1 MGKHDAPNRFKKFG
15 IKKRYIDK
23 HSKAAVREKNAVAS
37 DALKKG
43 GEENRPDADTRMLP
57 VSDLTAEKA
66 AAETVATEK
75 LLAETADAEPVA
87 TEEPAEG
94 TAAAEA
100 VVTAEPVEETAA
112 AEEAAAETVAE
123 EPVMTEEPVEETVA
137 AEAVVTEEP
146 VEETVAAE
154 PATTEEPAE
163 EAAAAEPATTEEAA
177 EETAAAEPATT
188 EEPVEETAAAEP
200 AMTEEAAEVSR
211 APGTAGLRSG
221 RAQKRRAGRILL
233 VLVIILAVL
242 GAGGFALNQ
251 VVLNADTFQSG
262 SSINGID
269 VSGLT
274 QAEAV
279 EKLTDEWNKKTLTIT
294 EKDKKIGAIRNF
306 DLEYDINQQ
315 VKECL
320 HPSFFRKL
328 LRTVRPSKRSY
339 TIAMTAK
346 ESSRSFNRQ
355 FRGLSFVKNNKYT
368 TKTRNA
374 YVDLTSSDFKI
385 VKEVYGDNLDKSK
398 LKKALLSAIARNKM
412 RFSYTAADY
421 YEKPTVLSDSETL
434 KERQAYA
441 EKYLTKKITITGAG
455 KKYTI
460 KPAQLDKMISVSKSG
475 EITVDEKSVKTFVK
489 SVADRFT
496 TVGMTRHLKLKG
508 GKVTISGGNYGNTLN
523 ITKETTRLSRVLAEG
538 KDATTE
544 AVFSMTGYGS
554 SSSVTDDIGDFYVE
568 VSISKQHVW
577 CVKDGKTVV
586 SADVVTGNVKEGNG
600 TPEGVFSLMYK
611 QSPSTLEGRN
621 NDGSSYKTPVKYWM
635 PFYAGCGFHDAKWR
649 DSFGGSI
656 YLRNG
661 SHGCVNMPPA
671 KAARL
676 YSYVEAGMPVIVHP

>member
-1 MGKHDAPNRFKKFG
+1 MGKHDAPNRFKKLG
-15 IKKRYIDK
+15 IRKRYIDK
-23 HSKAAVREKNAVAS
+23 HSRAAVLEKNAAAS

-43 GEENRPDADTRMLP
+43 EEESRTDTDTRTLL
-57 VSDLTAEKA
+57 VSDLTVEEPAAVTA
-66 AAETVATEK
+66 AAK
-75 LLAETADAEPVA
+75 PVA
-87 TEEPAEG
+87 TEEPAEETAAAEAAVTEEPAEETAAAEAAVSEEPAEETSAVETAVSEKPAEETAAAEAVVTEETAEG

-100 VVTAEPVEETAA
+100 VVT
-112 AEEAAAETVAE
+112 E
-123 EPVMTEEPVEETVA
+123 EPA
-137 AEAVVTEEP
+137 
-146 VEETVAAE
+146 EETVAAE

-163 EAAAAEPATTEEAA
+163 ETVAAEPATTEQ
-177 EETAAAEPATT
+177 
-188 EEPVEETAAAEP
+188 
-200 AMTEEAAEVSR
+200 AAEVSR
-211 APGTAGLRSG
+211 APGTVGLRSG
-221 RAQKRRAGRILL
+221 RVQKRRMGRILL
-233 VLVIILAVL
+233 ILVIILAVL
-242 GAGGFALNQ
+242 GVGGFALNR

-274 QAEAV
+274 QAKAV

-294 EKDKKIGAIRNF
+294 EKDSKIGTIRNF

-339 TIAMTAK
+339 SIAMTAK
-346 ESSRSFNRQ
+346 ASSRSFDRQ
-355 FRGLSFVKNNKYT
+355 FRRLSFVKDNKYT

-412 RFSYTAADY
+412 KFSYTAADY

-441 EKYLTKKITITGAG
+441 EKYLTKKITVTGAG

-475 EITVDEKSVKTFVK
+475 EITVDEKAVKTFVK
-489 SVADRFT
+489 SIADRFT

-523 ITKETTRLSRVLAEG
+523 IRKETDRLSRVLAEG

-671 KAARL
+671 KAAKL

>member
-1 MGKHDAPNRFKKFG
+1 MVTLRKVLKKKKGVKYLGKHDAPNRLKKLG

-23 HSKAAVREKNAVAS
+23 HSKASVLEKNAAAS

-43 GEENRPDADTRMLP
+43 EEESRTDADTRTLP
-57 VSDLTAEKA
+57 VSDLTVEEPAAVTA
-66 AAETVATEK
+66 AAKPVATEEH
-75 LLAETADAEPVA
+75 AEETSAAAKPVA
-87 TEEPAEG
+87 TEEPAE
-94 TAAAEA
+94 
-100 VVTAEPVEETAA
+100 ETS
-112 AEEAAAETVAE
+112 AAETA
-123 EPVMTEEPVEETVA
+123 
-137 AEAVVTEEP
+137 VTEEP
-146 VEETVAAE
+146 AEETSAAEAAVTKEPAEETSAAEAAVTEEPAEEPAATEQAAEETVAAE
-154 PATTEEPAE
+154 PATTEQ
-163 EAAAAEPATTEEAA
+163 
-177 EETAAAEPATT
+177 
-188 EEPVEETAAAEP
+188 
-200 AMTEEAAEVSR
+200 AAEVSH

-221 RAQKRRAGRILL
+221 RVQKRRTGRILL
-233 VLVIILAVL
+233 ILVIILAVL
-242 GAGGFALNQ
+242 GVGGFALNR

-262 SSINGID
+262 SSINGIN

-274 QAEAV
+274 QAKAV

-294 EKDKKIGAIRNF
+294 EKDSKIGTIRNF
-306 DLEYDINQQ
+306 DLEYNIDQQ

-339 TIAMTAK
+339 SIAMTAK
-346 ESSRSFNRQ
+346 ESSKSFNRQ
-355 FRGLSFVKNNKYT
+355 FRRLSFVKNNKYT

-374 YVDLTSSDFKI
+374 YVDLNSSDFKI
-385 VKEVYGDNLDKSK
+385 IKEVYGDNLDKSK

-412 RFSYTAADY
+412 KFSYTAADY

-441 EKYLTKKITITGAG
+441 EKYLTKKITVTGAG

-475 EITVDEKSVKTFVK
+475 EITVDEKAVKTFVK
-489 SVADRFT
+489 SIADRFT

-554 SSSVTDDIGDFYVE
+554 STSVTDDIGDFYVE

-586 SADVVTGNVKEGNG
+586 SADVVTGNVKERNG

-671 KAARL
+671 KAAKL

>member
-1 MGKHDAPNRFKKFG
+1 METLRKVLKKKKGVKYLGKHDAPNRLKKLG

-23 HSKAAVREKNAVAS
+23 HSKASVLEKNAAAS
-37 DALKKG
+37 DVLKKG
-43 GEENRPDADTRMLP
+43 EEESRTDADTRTLP
-57 VSDLTAEKA
+57 VSDLTVEEPAAVTA
-66 AAETVATEK
+66 AAK
-75 LLAETADAEPVA
+75 SVA
-87 TEEPAEG
+87 TEEP
-94 TAAAEA
+94 T
-100 VVTAEPVEETAA
+100 EETAA
-112 AEEAAAETVAE
+112 AEAAV
-123 EPVMTEEPVEETVA
+123 TEEPAEETSAAEAAVAKEPAEEAAVTEEPAEETSAVGAAVLEEPAEETSAAEAAVTEEPAEETVA
-137 AEAVVTEEP
+137 AEAAVTEEP
-146 VEETVAAE
+146 AEETVAAE
-154 PATTEEPAE
+154 PATTEQ
-163 EAAAAEPATTEEAA
+163 
-177 EETAAAEPATT
+177 
-188 EEPVEETAAAEP
+188 
-200 AMTEEAAEVSR
+200 AAEVSH

-221 RAQKRRAGRILL
+221 RVQKRRTGRILL
-233 VLVIILAVL
+233 ILVIILAVF
-242 GAGGFALNQ
+242 GAGGFVLNQ
-251 VVLNADTFQSG
+251 VVLNANTFQSG

-274 QAEAV
+274 QAKAV
-279 EKLTDEWNKKTLTIT
+279 EKLTDQWNKKTLTIT
-294 EKDKKIGAIRNF
+294 EKDSKIGTIRNF
-306 DLEYDINQQ
+306 DLEYNIDQQ

-339 TIAMTAK
+339 SIAMTAK
-346 ESSRSFNRQ
+346 ESSKSFNRQ
-355 FRGLSFVKNNKYT
+355 FRRLSFVKNNKYT

-374 YVDLTSSDFKI
+374 YVDLNSSDFKI
-385 VKEVYGDNLDKSK
+385 IKEVYGDNLDKSK

-412 RFSYTAADY
+412 KFSYTAADY

-441 EKYLTKKITITGAG
+441 EKYLTKKITVTGAG

-475 EITVDEKSVKTFVK
+475 EITVDEKAVKTFVK
-489 SVADRFT
+489 SIADRFT

-554 SSSVTDDIGDFYVE
+554 STSVTDDIGDFYVE

-671 KAARL
+671 KAAKL

>member
-1 MGKHDAPNRFKKFG
+1 MGKHDAPNRLKKLG
-15 IKKRYIDK
+15 IRKRYIDK
-23 HSKAAVREKNAVAS
+23 HSRAAVLEKNAAAS

-43 GEENRPDADTRMLP
+43 EEESRTDADARTLP
-57 VSDLTAEKA
+57 VSDLTVEEPAAVTA
-66 AAETVATEK
+66 AAK
-75 LLAETADAEPVA
+75 PVA
-87 TEEPAEG
+87 TEEPAEE

-100 VVTAEPVEETAA
+100 AVTEEPAEETAA
-112 AEEAAAETVAE
+112 AEAAV
-123 EPVMTEEPVEETVA
+123 TEEPAEETSAVGAAVTEEPAEETSAAEAAVTEEPAEETVA

-146 VEETVAAE
+146 AEETVAAEAVVTEEPAEETSAAEAVVTEEPAEETVAAE
-154 PATTEEPAE
+154 PATTEQ
-163 EAAAAEPATTEEAA
+163 
-177 EETAAAEPATT
+177 
-188 EEPVEETAAAEP
+188 
-200 AMTEEAAEVSR
+200 AAEVSH

-221 RAQKRRAGRILL
+221 RVQKRRTGRILL
-233 VLVIILAVL
+233 ILVIILAVL
-242 GAGGFALNQ
+242 GVGGFALNR

-274 QAEAV
+274 QAKAV

-294 EKDKKIGAIRNF
+294 EKDSKIGT
-306 DLEYDINQQ
+306 
-315 VKECL
+315 ECL

-339 TIAMTAK
+339 SIAMTAK
-346 ESSRSFNRQ
+346 ASSRSFDRQ
-355 FRGLSFVKNNKYT
+355 FRRLSFVKDNKYT

-412 RFSYTAADY
+412 KFSYTAADY

-441 EKYLTKKITITGAG
+441 EKYLTKKITVTGAG

-475 EITVDEKSVKTFVK
+475 EITVDEKAVKTFVK
-489 SVADRFT
+489 SIADRFT

-600 TPEGVFSLMYK
+600 TPEGVFSLMCK

-671 KAARL
+671 KAAKL

>member
-1 MGKHDAPNRFKKFG
+1 MEFIKKKQKGVKYLGKHDAPNRFKKLG
-15 IKKRYIDK
+15 IRKRYIDK
-23 HSKAAVREKNAVAS
+23 HSRAAVLEKNAAAS

-43 GEENRPDADTRMLP
+43 EEESRTDADTRTLP
-57 VSDLTAEKA
+57 VSDLMAEESAKATPATEPAEETSAVETAVSEKTEEETS
-66 AAETVATEK
+66 AAEAAVTKEPSEETSAAEAAVTEEPSEETSA
-75 LLAETADAEPVA
+75 AEAAV
-87 TEEPAEG
+87 TEEPA
-94 TAAAEA
+94 
-100 VVTAEPVEETAA
+100 
-112 AEEAAAETVAE
+112 
-123 EPVMTEEPVEETVA
+123 EETVA
-137 AEAVVTEEP
+137 AEPAVTEQAAEEIVAAEP
-146 VEETVAAE
+146 AATEQAAEETVAAE
-154 PATTEEPAE
+154 PATTEQ
-163 EAAAAEPATTEEAA
+163 
-177 EETAAAEPATT
+177 
-188 EEPVEETAAAEP
+188 
-200 AMTEEAAEVSR
+200 AAEVSR

-221 RAQKRRAGRILL
+221 RVQKRRTGRILL
-233 VLVIILAVL
+233 ILVIILAVL
-242 GAGGFALNQ
+242 GVGGFALNR

-274 QAEAV
+274 QAKAV

-294 EKDKKIGAIRNF
+294 EKDSKIGTIRNF

-339 TIAMTAK
+339 SIAMTAK
-346 ESSRSFNRQ
+346 ASSRSFDRQ
-355 FRGLSFVKNNKYT
+355 FRRLSFVKDNKYT

-412 RFSYTAADY
+412 KFSYTAADY

-441 EKYLTKKITITGAG
+441 EKYLTKKITVTGAG

-475 EITVDEKSVKTFVK
+475 EITVDEKAVKTFVK
-489 SVADRFT
+489 SIADRFT

-671 KAARL
+671 KAAKL

>member
-1 MGKHDAPNRFKKFG
+1 MGKHDAPNRLKKLG

-23 HSKAAVREKNAVAS
+23 HSKASVLEKNAAAS

-43 GEENRPDADTRMLP
+43 EEESRTDTDTRTLL
-57 VSDLTAEKA
+57 VSDLTVEEPAAVTA
-66 AAETVATEK
+66 AAK
-75 LLAETADAEPVA
+75 PVA
-87 TEEPAEG
+87 TEEPAEETAAAEAAVTEEPAEETAAAEAAVSEEPAEETSAVETAVSEKPAEETAAAEAVVTEETAEG

-100 VVTAEPVEETAA
+100 VVT
-112 AEEAAAETVAE
+112 E
-123 EPVMTEEPVEETVA
+123 EPA
-137 AEAVVTEEP
+137 
-146 VEETVAAE
+146 EETVAAE

-163 EAAAAEPATTEEAA
+163 ETVAAEPATTEQ
-177 EETAAAEPATT
+177 
-188 EEPVEETAAAEP
+188 
-200 AMTEEAAEVSR
+200 AAEVSR
-211 APGTAGLRSG
+211 APGTVGLRSG
-221 RAQKRRAGRILL
+221 RVQKRRTGRILL
-233 VLVIILAVL
+233 ILVIILAVL
-242 GAGGFALNQ
+242 GVGGFALNR

-274 QAEAV
+274 QAKAV

-294 EKDKKIGAIRNF
+294 EKDSKIGT
-306 DLEYDINQQ
+306 
-315 VKECL
+315 
-320 HPSFFRKL
+320 
-328 LRTVRPSKRSY
+328 TVRPSKRSY
-339 TIAMTAK
+339 SIAMTAK
-346 ESSRSFNRQ
+346 ASSRSFDRQ
-355 FRGLSFVKNNKYT
+355 FRRLSFVKDNKYT

-412 RFSYTAADY
+412 KFSYTAADY

-441 EKYLTKKITITGAG
+441 EKYLTKKITVTGAG

-475 EITVDEKSVKTFVK
+475 EITVDEKAVKTFVK
-489 SVADRFT
+489 SIADRFT

-523 ITKETTRLSRVLAEG
+523 IRKETDRLSRVLAEG

-577 CVKDGKTVV
+577 CVKNGKTVV

-671 KAARL
+671 KAAKL

>member
-1 MGKHDAPNRFKKFG
+1 M
-15 IKKRYIDK
+15 
-23 HSKAAVREKNAVAS
+23 
-37 DALKKG
+37 
-43 GEENRPDADTRMLP
+43 
-57 VSDLTAEKA
+57 
-66 AAETVATEK
+66 
-75 LLAETADAEPVA
+75 
-87 TEEPAEG
+87 
-94 TAAAEA
+94 
-100 VVTAEPVEETAA
+100 
-112 AEEAAAETVAE
+112 
-123 EPVMTEEPVEETVA
+123 
-137 AEAVVTEEP
+137 
-146 VEETVAAE
+146 
-154 PATTEEPAE
+154 
-163 EAAAAEPATTEEAA
+163 
-177 EETAAAEPATT
+177 
-188 EEPVEETAAAEP
+188 
-200 AMTEEAAEVSR
+200 
-211 APGTAGLRSG
+211 
-221 RAQKRRAGRILL
+221 
-233 VLVIILAVL
+233 
-242 GAGGFALNQ
+242 
-251 VVLNADTFQSG
+251 
-262 SSINGID
+262 
-269 VSGLT
+269 
-274 QAEAV
+274 
-279 EKLTDEWNKKTLTIT
+279 
-294 EKDKKIGAIRNF
+294 
-306 DLEYDINQQ
+306 
-315 VKECL
+315 KECL

-339 TIAMTAK
+339 SIAMTAK
-346 ESSRSFNRQ
+346 ASSRSFDRQ
-355 FRGLSFVKNNKYT
+355 FRRLSFVKDNKYT

-412 RFSYTAADY
+412 KFSYTAADY

-441 EKYLTKKITITGAG
+441 EKYLTKKITVTGAG

-475 EITVDEKSVKTFVK
+475 EITVDEKAVKTFVK
-489 SVADRFT
+489 SIADRFT

-523 ITKETTRLSRVLAEG
+523 IRKETDRLSRVLAEG

-577 CVKDGKTVV
+577 CVKNGKTVV

-671 KAARL
+671 KAAKL